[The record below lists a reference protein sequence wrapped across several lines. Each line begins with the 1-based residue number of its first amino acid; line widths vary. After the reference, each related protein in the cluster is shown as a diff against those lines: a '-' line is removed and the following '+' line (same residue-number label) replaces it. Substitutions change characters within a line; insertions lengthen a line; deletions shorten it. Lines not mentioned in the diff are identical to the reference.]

1 MNALVDSKFIR
12 QLYEA
17 SRAGVKIDL
26 LVRGIC
32 CLRPGVPGVSDN
44 IRVTSIVG
52 RFLEHS
58 RVYYF
63 HNNDCPEVYVGSADL
78 MPRNLDRRVETIFP
92 IEDDALKDRILNEIL
107 QIQMKDNLRT
117 RELQPDGSYR
127 RLKPK
132 DGEEGIDSQAWLLEH
147 TSTSH
152 P

>member
-1 MNALVDSKFIR
+1 
-12 QLYEA
+12 
-17 SRAGVKIDL
+17 
-26 LVRGIC
+26 
-32 CLRPGVPGVSDN
+32 
-44 IRVTSIVG
+44 
-52 RFLEHS
+52 
-58 RVYYF
+58 
-63 HNNDCPEVYVGSADL
+63 VGSADL